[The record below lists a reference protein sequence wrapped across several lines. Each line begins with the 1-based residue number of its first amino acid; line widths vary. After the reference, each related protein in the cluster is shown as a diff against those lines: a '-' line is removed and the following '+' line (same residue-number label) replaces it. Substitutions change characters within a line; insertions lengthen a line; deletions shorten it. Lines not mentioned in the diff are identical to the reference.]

1 MPYSFTLVSTIPAT
15 PEAIYDCWLDS
26 AGHSAMTGGKAEAWN
41 KIGAAFT
48 AWDGYIWGK
57 NLELVRGERVVQS
70 WRTTQFSQ
78 VDLDSILTVTL
89 APAEGGARLAL
100 VHANAPDDDKGYGE
114 GGWEDNY
121 FAPMKEYF
129 AKKGQ
134 R

>member
-1 MPYSFTLVSTIPAT
+1 
-15 PEAIYDCWLDS
+15 
-26 AGHSAMTGGKAEAWN
+26 MTGGKAEAWN